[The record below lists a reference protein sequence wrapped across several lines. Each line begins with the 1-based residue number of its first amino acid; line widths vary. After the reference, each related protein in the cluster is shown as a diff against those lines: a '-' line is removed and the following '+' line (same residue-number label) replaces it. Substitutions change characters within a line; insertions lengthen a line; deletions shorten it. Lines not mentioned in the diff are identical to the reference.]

1 MREGDIFAVT
11 QKVRVFCGCGATFL
25 ITACFLYKT
34 TPKAPKGKPAGVN
47 ILLPLLLL
55 GGGRI

>member
-1 MREGDIFAVT
+1 MFLPWLKRRGFSVDVGL
-11 QKVRVFCGCGATFL
+11 RFL
-25 ITACFLYKT
+25 IAACFLSKT
-34 TPKAPKGKPAGVN
+34 TPKAPRGKPAGVN